1 MNYVI
6 VDIET
11 TGGSP
16 KNSKITEIALIKHDG
31 ERIIDKFE
39 TLINPE
45 INIPDFI
52 VRLTGINNKMVE
64 NAPKFYEVAKKI
76 IEFSAQCIF
85 VAHNVGFDYG
95 TLRQE
100 YKNLGYDFR
109 LPHLC
114 TVRASRYVI
123 PGLPSYSLGK
133 IADHFQIS
141 IEGRHRAGGDALATA
156 ELFKILFEKDSNKLN
171 TFIQEEIN
179 PKILH
184 PNLDISS
191 LDELPSKT
199 GIYKL
204 FNENNQLIYIGKSKN
219 IKQRVEQHLRNNTTK
234 KGAKMK
240 MEIARVEF
248 EETGSEL
255 IALLKESQLIKKNKP
270 IYNRQLRN
278 SRFPIGVYD
287 YTDEHGY
294 IQIHLAQTS
303 KNPEIPF
310 ASFSTK
316 KEATNT
322 VSYWIEKHE
331 LCQKLCDVYPSK
343 DSCFHYTIKLC
354 KGACIQAEEPEDYN
368 KRIQHLI
375 DKLTFNRESFY
386 VVDKGRNK
394 GEKSI
399 VLVELGSII
408 GFGYAPFHFNH
419 LHPLK
424 WNRFIE
430 RHIEDR
436 DAKTILNSFLR
447 KEKSSKIITI

>member
-16 KNSKITEIALIKHDG
+16 KNSKITEIALFKHDG
-31 ERIIDKFE
+31 ERIIDHFE

-76 IEFSAQCIF
+76 IEFSERCIF

-95 TLRQE
+95 ILRQE

-133 IADHFQIS
+133 IAAHFQIS

-156 ELFKILFEKDSNKLN
+156 ELFRILYNKDKNKLN

-184 PNLDISS
+184 PNLNISS
-191 LDELPSKT
+191 LDELPAKT

-204 FNENNQLIYIGKSKN
+204 FDENNQLIYIGKSKN
-219 IKQRVEQHLRNNTTK
+219 IKQRVEQHLRNNTSK
-234 KGAKMK
+234 KGVKMK
-240 MEIARVEF
+240 REITRVEY

-255 IALLKESQLIKKNKP
+255 IALLKESQLIKVNKP
-270 IYNRQLRN
+270 VYNRQLRN

-287 YTDEHGY
+287 YMDENGY
-294 IQIHLAQTS
+294 IKIYLAQTS

-310 ASFSTK
+310 ASFSSK
-316 KEATNT
+316 KEATNILSHW
-322 VSYWIEKHE
+322 VEKYE
-331 LCQKLCDVYPSK
+331 LCQKLCDIYPSK
-343 DSCFHYTIKLC
+343 DACFHYTIKLC
-354 KGACIQAEEPEDYN
+354 KGACIQEEEPKEYN
-368 KRIQHLI
+368 KRIQELI

-399 VLVELGSII
+399 VLVERGSII

-419 LHPLK
+419 LHPIK

-436 DAKTILNSFLR
+436 DAKTILNGFLR
-447 KEKSSKIITI
+447 KEKSSKIVNL

>member
-1 MNYVI
+1 
-6 VDIET
+6 
-11 TGGSP
+11 
-16 KNSKITEIALIKHDG
+16 
-31 ERIIDKFE
+31 
-39 TLINPE
+39 
-45 INIPDFI
+45 
-52 VRLTGINNKMVE
+52 
-64 NAPKFYEVAKKI
+64 
-76 IEFSAQCIF
+76 
-85 VAHNVGFDYG
+85 
-95 TLRQE
+95 
-100 YKNLGYDFR
+100 
-109 LPHLC
+109 
-114 TVRASRYVI
+114 
-123 PGLPSYSLGK
+123 
-133 IADHFQIS
+133 
-141 IEGRHRAGGDALATA
+141 
-156 ELFKILFEKDSNKLN
+156 
-171 TFIQEEIN
+171 
-179 PKILH
+179 
-184 PNLDISS
+184 
-191 LDELPSKT
+191 
-199 GIYKL
+199 
-204 FNENNQLIYIGKSKN
+204 
-219 IKQRVEQHLRNNTTK
+219 
-234 KGAKMK
+234 

-255 IALLKESQLIKKNKP
+255 IALLKESQLIKTNKP

>member
-16 KNSKITEIALIKHDG
+16 KHSKITEIALIKHDG
-31 ERIIDKFE
+31 ERIIDQFE

-45 INIPDFI
+45 ISIPDFI

-76 IEFSAQCIF
+76 IEFSADCTF

-95 TLRQE
+95 ILRQE

-114 TVRASRYVI
+114 TVRTARYVL
-123 PGLPSYSLGK
+123 PGLASYSLGK
-133 IADHFQIS
+133 IADYLEIR

-156 ELFKILFEKDSNKLN
+156 ELFRILYEKDKNKLE
-171 TFIQEEIN
+171 TFVQEEIN

-184 PNLDISS
+184 PNLDVSS

-204 FNENNQLIYIGKSKN
+204 FNENNQLIYIGKSTN
-219 IKQRVEQHLRNNTTK
+219 IKQRVEQHLRNSTTK

-240 MEIARVEF
+240 MEITRVEF
-248 EETGSEL
+248 EVTGSEL
-255 IALLKESQLIKKNKP
+255 IALLKESQLIKSNKP

-287 YTDEHGY
+287 FTDENGY
-294 IQIHLAQTS
+294 IQIYLAHTS
-303 KNPEIPF
+303 KTPEIPF

-316 KEATNT
+316 QEASKTMNNW
-322 VSYWIEKHE
+322 VDSYD
-331 LCQKLCDVYPSK
+331 LCQKLCDLYPTK
-343 DSCFHYTIKLC
+343 HACFHYTIKKC
-354 KGACIQAEEPEDYN
+354 KGACIEEENVDSYN
-368 KRIQHLI
+368 QRIQQLI
-375 DKLTFNRESFY
+375 DKLTFNRRSFY
-386 VVDKGRNK
+386 IIDKGRNK
-394 GEKSI
+394 GEKAI
-399 VLVELGSII
+399 VLVDQGSII

-419 LHPLK
+419 LHSSK
-424 WNRFIE
+424 WDRFIE

-436 DAKTILNSFLR
+436 DAKTILNGFLR
-447 KEKSSKIITI
+447 KDKSTKIVEI